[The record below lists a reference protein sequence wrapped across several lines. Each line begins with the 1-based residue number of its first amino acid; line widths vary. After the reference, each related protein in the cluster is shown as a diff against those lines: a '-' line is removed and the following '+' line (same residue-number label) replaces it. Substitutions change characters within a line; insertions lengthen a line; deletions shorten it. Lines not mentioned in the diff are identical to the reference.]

1 MSEAAA
7 GLAWRAVGAG
17 PKLLLVN
24 GYAATGEDWDPSFLS
39 ELAESYEVICPDNRG
54 LRGSALGDLELTI
67 DSMAADLE
75 VLLDSLRIER
85 LPVVGWSMG
94 GFIAQRLAVRSPGR
108 VTALALIATDP
119 GGPDSVPPDPEVWSR
134 LVDLSGTPEDQAS
147 RLISLLFPP
156 ELAADIDRRFG
167 GVVAAARAELSA
179 EMLRA
184 QEDAMDA
191 WHRDGQPRPADP
203 GEPPTLIVHGSEDIV
218 IPAANARALADRWLA
233 GRVEILAGCGH
244 AVMAQDPQR
253 VVALIHGLLDH
264 IDP

>member
-1 MSEAAA
+1 MSAAAA
-7 GLAWRAVGAG
+7 GLAWRAVGTG

-54 LRGSALGDLELTI
+54 LRGSALGDSELTI

-75 VLLDSLRIER
+75 ALLDSLRIER

-94 GFIAQRLAVRSPGR
+94 GFIAQRLAVRSPER

-119 GGPDSVPPDPEVWSR
+119 GGPDSVPPDPEAWSR
-134 LVDLSGTPEDQAS
+134 LVDLSGTSEDQAS
-147 RLISLLFPP
+147 RLIHLLFPP
-156 ELAADIDRRFG
+156 ELAADIDHRFG
-167 GVVAAARAELSA
+167 AVVATARAELSA
-179 EMLRA
+179 ETLRA

-203 GEPPTLIVHGSEDIV
+203 GVPPTLIVHGSEDIV
-218 IPAANARALADRWLA
+218 IPAANARALAERWLA
-233 GRVEILAGCGH
+233 GHVEIFAGCGH
-244 AVMAQDPQR
+244 AVMAQNPQR
-253 VVALIHGLLDH
+253 VVALIRGLLDH
-264 IDP
+264 IAQ

>member
-1 MSEAAA
+1 MSAGAA
-7 GLAWRAVGAG
+7 GLAWRSVGAG

-54 LRGSALGDLELTI
+54 LRGSALGDLELSI

-75 VLLDSLRIER
+75 ALLDSLRIER

-94 GFIAQRLAVRSPGR
+94 GFVAQRLAVRSPER

-119 GGPDSVPPDPEVWSR
+119 GAPDSVPPDPEVWSR

-147 RLISLLFPP
+147 RLIHLLFPP

-167 GVVAAARAELSA
+167 GLVATARAELSA
-179 EMLRA
+179 ETLRA
-184 QEDAMDA
+184 QEYAMDT

-203 GEPPTLIVHGSEDIV
+203 GKPPTLIVHGSEDIV

-233 GRVEILAGCGH
+233 GRVEIFAGCGH

-253 VVALIHGLLDH
+253 VVALIRGLLDH
-264 IDP
+264 IDR